1 MTSLIA
7 IYYFQQSVF
16 NSISLM
22 TVIMKHR
29 FILKMTFKLCSHSA
43 HCLSYVCYTV
53 IHFVNFRHM
62 LNFRRT
68 LKFRRTLNFICTLY
82 IYIYLSCS
90 YIGFIVYCISC
101 ITNIYYW
108 FLVFVCF
115 SLLKIWKSKPK
126 RKIYVYIWIF

>member
-68 LKFRRTLNFICTLY
+68 LKFRRTLNFICTLH
-82 IYIYLSCS
+82 IYISIMFLHRFYSVLYILYHKYILLIFGFCLFLSS
-90 YIGFIVYCISC
+90 Q
-101 ITNIYYW
+101 NM
-108 FLVFVCF
+108 
-115 SLLKIWKSKPK
+115 KE
-126 RKIYVYIWIF
+126 